1 VVLMFPACLSHG
13 SPCVKRMLNSEFF
26 REIGDDCQQSFDNDS
41 MGMDGCFMSAALS
54 LAQGVQKRTWPN
66 PPVGAVVVKDG
77 VIVGRGAHLG
87 PGQPH
92 AEPVALKDAGD
103 NARGGTLYVT
113 LEPCNHTG
121 RTAPCTQAVL
131 ESGVARVVVG
141 IRDPN
146 PTVAGGGA
154 RYLRERGLEVEIG
167 VLPESCL
174 ELIWPF
180 AATDNFTR
188 VYVELKTATSLD
200 GRFAPGPELR
210 QTGEPF
216 YLTGEAARID
226 VHRRRRRVDLVLVGE
241 GTVAADRPR
250 LDGRLAA
257 GDHDVPQVDPLPG
270 YVDTDLSWQGGF
282 ARDHYLVFAG
292 ESVRHGKTRLAV
304 EKDGG
309 EILFCREKNGHLDP
323 KSLLEVAATRDM
335 LTVMVEG
342 GPRLAGS
349 LLFAGLVD
357 RWVNYMAPVVLGR
370 GVTWPN
376 DFAGPNLPDRS
387 FSLTR
392 LDQLE
397 KDLLFIHD
405 RKNFSATLAR
415 VTL

>member
-1 VVLMFPACLSHG
+1 
-13 SPCVKRMLNSEFF
+13 
-26 REIGDDCQQSFDNDS
+26 
-41 MGMDGCFMSAALS
+41 MSAALA
-54 LAQGVQKRTWPN
+54 LAQKVEKRTWPN
-66 PPVGAVVVKDG
+66 PPVGAVVVRNG
-77 VIVGRGAHLG
+77 AIVGRGAHLG
-87 PGQPH
+87 PGQLH
-92 AEPVALKDAGD
+92 AEPVALAEAGEL
-103 NARGGTLYVT
+103 ARGGTLYVT

-121 RTAPCTQAVL
+121 RTPPCTRAIL
-131 ESGVARVVVG
+131 DSGVARVVIGV
-141 IRDPN
+141 RDPN

-154 RYLRERGLEVEIG
+154 CYLRERGMDVEIG

-180 AATDNFTR
+180 VATDNFTR

-200 GRFAPGPELR
+200 GRFAPGPEMR
-210 QTGEPF
+210 KAGEPF
-216 YLTGEAARID
+216 YLTGEASRCD

-241 GTVAADRPR
+241 GTVAMDQPR

-257 GDHDVPQVDPLPG
+257 GDHDVPQIDPMPG

-282 ARDHYLVFAG
+282 SRDSYLVFAG
-292 ESVRHGKTRLAV
+292 EGSQGSKARLAV

-309 EILFCREKNGHLDP
+309 EIIFCREADGHVDP
-323 KSLLEVAATRDM
+323 RSLLEMAATRDL

-349 LLFAGLVD
+349 MLFAGLVD

-376 DFAGPNLPDRS
+376 DFGGPTLPDRG

-405 RKNFSATLAR
+405 RKNFVATLAR

>member
-1 VVLMFPACLSHG
+1 MDNTESFHDFS
-13 SPCVKRMLNSEFF
+13 
-26 REIGDDCQQSFDNDS
+26 DDCQQSFSSDASS
-41 MGMDGCFMSAALS
+41 MDCCFMSAALS
-54 LAQGVQKRTWPN
+54 QAQRVENRTWPN

-77 VIVGRGAHLG
+77 VIVGKGAHLG
-87 PGQPH
+87 PGHPH
-92 AEPVALKDAGD
+92 AEPVALADAGD
-103 NARGGTLYVT
+103 QARGSTLYVT

-121 RTAPCTQAVL
+121 RTPPCTQSVL
-131 ESGVARVVVG
+131 ESGVARVVIGV
-141 IRDPN
+141 RDPN

-154 RYLRERGLEVEIG
+154 RYLRERGLDVEIG

-180 AATDNFTR
+180 VATDNFTR

-210 QTGEPF
+210 QDGKPF
-216 YLTGEAARID
+216 YLTGEASRCD
-226 VHRRRRRVDLVLVGE
+226 VHRRRRRVDLILVGE
-241 GTVAADRPR
+241 GTVAADQPR

-270 YVDTDLSWQGGF
+270 YVDTDLSWQDGF
-282 ARDHYLVFAG
+282 ARDRYLVFAG
-292 ESVRHGKTRLAV
+292 ESARHSKNRLQV

-309 EILFCREKNGHLDP
+309 EILFCRENNGHVDP
-323 KSLLEVAATRDM
+323 KSLLEMAATRDL
-335 LTVMVEG
+335 LTIMVEG

-349 LLFAGLVD
+349 MLFAGLVD
-357 RWVNYMAPVVLGR
+357 RWVNYMAPVILGR

-376 DFAGPNLPDRS
+376 DFAGPNLPDRG

>member
-1 VVLMFPACLSHG
+1 MFNADSFQD
-13 SPCVKRMLNSEFF
+13 S
-26 REIGDDCQQSFDNDS
+26 GDDCQQSYGGDATD
-41 MGMDGCFMSAALS
+41 MDCCFMSAALAM
-54 LAQGVQKRTWPN
+54 AQRVENRTWPN
-66 PPVGAVVVKDG
+66 PPVGAVVVKNG
-77 VIVGRGAHLG
+77 IIVGRGAHNG
-87 PGQPH
+87 PGTLH
-92 AEPVALKDAGD
+92 AEPMALADAGE

-121 RTAPCTQAVL
+121 RTPPCTKAVL
-131 ESGVARVVVG
+131 ESGVARVVIG

-146 PTVAGGGA
+146 PTVTGGGA
-154 RYLRERGLEVEIG
+154 RYLRERGLDVEIG
-167 VLPESCL
+167 ILPESCL

-180 AATDNFTR
+180 VATDNFTR

-210 QTGEPF
+210 ESGQPF
-216 YLTGEAARID
+216 YLTGEASRCD

-257 GDHDVPQVDPLPG
+257 GDHDVPQVEPMPG
-270 YVDTDLSWQGGF
+270 YVDSDLSWQGGF
-282 ARDHYLVFAG
+282 DRDSYLVFAG
-292 ESVRHGKTRLAV
+292 ESARESKARLKI
-304 EKDGG
+304 EQDGG
-309 EILFCREKNGHLDP
+309 EILFCREVNGHVDP
-323 KSLLEVAATRDM
+323 KSLLEVSATRDLFTM
-335 LTVMVEG
+335 MIEG

-349 LLFAGLVD
+349 MLFAGLVD
-357 RWVNYMAPVVLGR
+357 RWINYMAPVVLGR

-405 RKNFSATLAR
+405 RKNFTGTLAR

>member
-1 VVLMFPACLSHG
+1 MNMYDCDSIRDF
-13 SPCVKRMLNSEFF
+13 
-26 REIGDDCQQSFDNDS
+26 GDDCQGSYGSDAS
-41 MGMDGCFMSAALS
+41 GMDCCFMSAALS
-54 LAQGVQKRTWPN
+54 LAQKVEKRTWPN

-92 AEPVALKDAGD
+92 AEPVALADAGD
-103 NARGGTLYVT
+103 KTRGGTLYVT

-121 RTAPCTQAVL
+121 RTPPCTRAVL
-131 ESGVARVVVG
+131 ESGVARVVIG

-146 PTVAGGGA
+146 PTVAGAGA
-154 RYLRERGLEVEIG
+154 RYLRERGLDVDIG

-210 QTGEPF
+210 QDGQPF
-216 YLTGEAARID
+216 YLTGEASRCD
-226 VHRRRRRVDLVLVGE
+226 VHRRRRRVDLILVGE
-241 GTVAADRPR
+241 GTVAADRPC

-257 GDHDVPQVDPLPG
+257 GDNDVPRIDPMPG

-282 ARDHYLVFAG
+282 ARDSYLVFAG
-292 ESVRHGKTRLAV
+292 ESARESAARISI

-309 EILFCREKNGHLDP
+309 EIIFCREKDSHVDP
-323 KSLLEVAATRDM
+323 RSILENAASRDL

-349 LLFAGLVD
+349 MLFAGLVD
-357 RWVNYMAPVVLGR
+357 RWINYMAPVVLGR

-397 KDLLFIHD
+397 RDLLFIHD
-405 RKNFSATLAR
+405 RKNFAATLAR

>member
-1 VVLMFPACLSHG
+1 MA
-13 SPCVKRMLNSEFF
+13 
-26 REIGDDCQQSFDNDS
+26 
-41 MGMDGCFMSAALS
+41 AALS
-54 LAQGVQKRTWPN
+54 LAQGVENRTWPN

-77 VIVGRGAHLG
+77 VIVGRGAHSG
-87 PGQPH
+87 PGRLH
-92 AEPVALKDAGD
+92 AEPVALNDAGPK
-103 NARGGTLYVT
+103 ARGGTLYVT

-121 RTAPCTQAVL
+121 RTPPCTKAVL
-131 ESGVARVVVG
+131 ESGVARVVIGV
-141 IRDPN
+141 RDPN

-154 RYLRERGLEVEIG
+154 RFLRERGLDVEIG
-167 VLPESCL
+167 VLPKSCL

-200 GRFAPGPELR
+200 GRFAPGPDLR
-210 QTGEPF
+210 RAAEPF
-216 YLTGEAARID
+216 YLTGEAARYD

-257 GDHDVPQVDPLPG
+257 EDHDVPRVDPLPG

-282 ARDHYLVFAG
+282 NRDSYLVFAG
-292 ESVRHGKTRLAV
+292 ESARHEKARLAV
-304 EKDGG
+304 EKDGA
-309 EILFCREKNGHLDP
+309 EILFCREKNGHVDL
-323 KSLLEVAATRDM
+323 KSLLEVAAGRD
-335 LTVMVEG
+335 LFTLMVEG

-357 RWVNYMAPVVLGR
+357 RWINYLAPVVLGR
-370 GVTWPN
+370 GVTWPD
-376 DFAGPNLPDRS
+376 DFAGSSLPDRG

-405 RKNFSATLAR
+405 RKNFAATLAR